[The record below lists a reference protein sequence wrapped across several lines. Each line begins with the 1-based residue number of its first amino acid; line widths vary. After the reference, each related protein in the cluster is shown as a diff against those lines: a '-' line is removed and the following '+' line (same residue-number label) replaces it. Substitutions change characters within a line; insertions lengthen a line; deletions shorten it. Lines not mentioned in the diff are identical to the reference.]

1 LLYTTADIVVIT
13 MTIIDLT
20 PQQLKR
26 AAAIKE
32 QVDALN
38 KEFRSLLGGSLNN
51 RAKVRK
57 KQTPEF
63 ITGSDSLCSLNK
75 STRHEDC

>member
-1 LLYTTADIVVIT
+1 
-13 MTIIDLT
+13 
-20 PQQLKR
+20 
-26 AAAIKE
+26 
-32 QVDALN
+32 LN

>member
-1 LLYTTADIVVIT
+1 LADH
-13 MTIIDLT
+13 
-20 PQQLKR
+20 
-26 AAAIKE
+26 
-32 QVDALN
+32 
-38 KEFRSLLGGSLNN
+38 LNN
-51 RAKVRK
+51 RANVRK